1 MLISPARLTQAK
13 QLAEVEQ
20 TQPLASGWGESGFKG
35 ELGLACSIILTAVE
49 GDFLSGFICAR
60 YAGDAAEIVNFA
72 VRSSHARRGIGR
84 ELLSALLARLASL
97 GVRGVTL
104 EVNEQNSPAI
114 HLYTQAGFNVL
125 NKRKEFYGG
134 QDALLMGKT
143 L

>member
-13 QLAEVEQ
+13 QLAEVEK
-20 TQPLASGWGESGFKG
+20 TQPSASGWGENGFKG
-35 ELGLACSIILTAVE
+35 ELELSCAVILTAVE
-49 GDFLSGFICAR
+49 GESVLGFICAR

-72 VRSSHARRGIGR
+72 VRASHTRHGMGR
-84 ELLSALLARLASL
+84 KLLAALLAHLKSL
-97 GVRGVTL
+97 GVHSVTL
-104 EVNEQNSPAI
+104 EVNEQNVPAI